1 MTFPQ
6 VKLYLNRNLAR
17 REMEAK
23 EIEKITNVTG
33 AMFDSNRSKEVT
45 PMTNAD
51 LPSFGLGLRK
61 KKKESEA
68 E

>member
-1 MTFPQ
+1 
-6 VKLYLNRNLAR
+6 
-17 REMEAK
+17 MEAK